1 MALLQVESVGVVF
14 GGLAALTDVSL
25 AVEAG
30 TVCAVIG
37 PNGAGKT
44 TLFNAISG
52 YERPQTGEVRLDGRA
67 VTGLPPHAI
76 SRLGLRRTFQNG
88 GLFGDMTVLE
98 NVMVGADRATRSSIP
113 GVLLALARD
122 RRAERGAVAASR
134 AMLARVGIDRLEQAR
149 VRDLSFGQQ
158 RLVEI
163 TRALISQPR
172 VLLLDEPAVGLSQ
185 AERDTLVTT
194 LRELAG
200 QGIAVLLVE
209 HVIDL
214 VMAVSDRV
222 MVLNFGRVLAEGTP
236 AEMRANQAVL
246 EAYLG
251 SA

>member
-1 MALLQVESVGVVF
+1 
-14 GGLAALTDVSL
+14 
-25 AVEAG
+25 
-30 TVCAVIG
+30 
-37 PNGAGKT
+37 
-44 TLFNAISG
+44 
-52 YERPQTGEVRLDGRA
+52 
-67 VTGLPPHAI
+67 
-76 SRLGLRRTFQNG
+76 
-88 GLFGDMTVLE
+88 
-98 NVMVGADRATRSSIP
+98 
-113 GVLLALARD
+113 
-122 RRAERGAVAASR
+122 
-134 AMLARVGIDRLEQAR
+134 MLARVGIDRLAQAR

-194 LRELAG
+194 LRDLAG

-236 AEMRANQAVL
+236 GEMRGNQAVL

>member
-1 MALLQVESVGVVF
+1 MALLEVETVGIVF

-25 AVEAG
+25 SVEAG

-52 YERPQTGEVRLDGRA
+52 FEKPHTGVVRLDGEA
-67 VTGLPPHAI
+67 ITGLPPYAI
-76 SRLGLRRTFQNG
+76 SQRGLRRTFQNG
-88 GLFGDMTVLE
+88 GMFGDMTVLE
-98 NVMVGADRATRSSIP
+98 NVLVGADRETKTTAV
-113 GVLLALARD
+113 GMLAALRRD
-122 RRAERGAVAASR
+122 RTEERRAVASAR
-134 AMLARVGIDRLEQAR
+134 AMLDRTGIGRLHDTR

-185 AERDTLVTT
+185 AERDALVET
-194 LRELAG
+194 LRDLAG
-200 QGIAVLLVE
+200 CGMAVLLVE

-214 VMAVSDRV
+214 VMAASDRV

-236 AEMRANQAVL
+236 QEMRNNQAVL